1 MLNIYVYVNSL
12 TYLTSFL
19 WGKEALLG
27 STRFLMG
34 LAFKAS
40 DQVLISFHLFAIF
53 IIILKIWI
61 IFPELLIQ

>member
-12 TYLTSFL
+12 TYRRSFL
-19 WGKEALLG
+19 WRKGALLG